1 MSTTTETDV
10 NLDRYQRITTPDG
23 LTVEGTQRIGFHVI
37 NRAGVELAH
46 MTQTLDAWTALCRF
60 RSAAGRSQATGRN
73 GMNNAVSTY
82 NAAARIEMAN
92 GKGQGV
98 ALTREDM
105 EVLRATV
112 LKGASDAQLTMYGRS
127 CAKLDLDPFSKE
139 VYGFVNRE
147 GGIELVVS
155 IDGLRKQA
163 EKSGEYRGQ
172 TQQQW
177 CGPDGEWTDVWLAQ
191 AKPAAAHI
199 TVHRLGHEPFTG
211 VALWSE
217 YGKPN
222 QSNWTKF
229 PTVMLSKC
237 AEASAIR
244 HLFPHQT
251 GSLYISEEMP
261 ERGSPGVEA
270 VVVDRSTGEI
280 AAQPL
285 NLDDDIKRLRGL
297 LGWSAQD
304 VIEEAK
310 RADPPINLRR
320 SDGKQGMV
328 DRLQSY
334 VDVVESEGE
343 DGEEE
348 QGVLIDAESR
358 VAGEAEADRYTS

>member
-1 MSTTTETDV
+1 MSEA
-10 NLDRYQRITTPDG
+10 I
-23 LTVEGTQRIGFHVI
+23 
-37 NRAGVELAH
+37 
-46 MTQTLDAWTALCRF
+46 
-60 RSAAGRSQATGRN
+60 
-73 GMNNAVSTY
+73 AVY

-139 VYGFVNRE
+139 VYGFVNRD

-172 TQQQW
+172 SRQQW

-191 AKPAAAHI
+191 ARPAAARI
-199 TVHRLGHEPFTG
+199 TVHREGHEPFTG

-217 YGKPN
+217 YGKAN

-251 GSLYISEEMP
+251 GSLYITEEMP
-261 ERGSPGVEA
+261 AQERFRPKESEMA
-270 VVVDRSTGEI
+270 ERSTDEVI
-280 AAQPL
+280 AAAPLNLAL

-297 LGWSAQD
+297 LGWSAHD

-310 RADPPINLRR
+310 RADPPLNLRTR
-320 SDGKQGMV
+320 DGKQGIV
-328 DRLQSY
+328 DLLQSY
-334 VDVVESEGE
+334 VDVVESEGD

-348 QGVLIDAESR
+348 QGVLVDAEIA
-358 VAGEAEADRYTS
+358 VDAEARADAFTR